1 MITTPPTPTE
11 ALRPLL
17 ENGEELLWYDQPDPK
32 SISGSQWST
41 AFIGLAITA
50 FALSWLVMAIQ
61 SGAPWPVLLIGV
73 IIICAGVWVTAA
85 PIRKPYEAK
94 FIFYAITDKRLIIA
108 SLWRK
113 NRIRSFFPADIQD
126 VEIINEED
134 GLSDVVFG
142 RTVSYVRE
150 EMDQSN
156 EGPTRVSIAK
166 KIKLDGFFGIAD
178 GGRVAELIRALKSK
192 A

>member
-1 MITTPPTPTE
+1 MFSKPPSPTE
-11 ALRPLL
+11 AIRPLL
-17 ENGEELLWYDQPDPK
+17 EDGEELLWYDQPDPK
-32 SISGSQWST
+32 SFSGSQWSG
-41 AFIGLAITA
+41 ALVGLAITA
-50 FALSWLVMAIQ
+50 FALSWLVMAVQ

-73 IIICAGVWVTAA
+73 GIVCAGVWVTAA
-85 PIRKPYEAK
+85 PVRKPYEAK
-94 FIFYAITDKRLIIA
+94 FIFYAVTNTRLIIA
-108 SLWRK
+108 NLWRK
-113 NRIRSFFPADIQD
+113 NRIRSFRPVDIQD
-126 VEIINEED
+126 VELINEED

-166 KIKLDGFFGIAD
+166 KIKLDGFFGITD
-178 GGRVAELIRALKSK
+178 GDRVADLIRALKAK